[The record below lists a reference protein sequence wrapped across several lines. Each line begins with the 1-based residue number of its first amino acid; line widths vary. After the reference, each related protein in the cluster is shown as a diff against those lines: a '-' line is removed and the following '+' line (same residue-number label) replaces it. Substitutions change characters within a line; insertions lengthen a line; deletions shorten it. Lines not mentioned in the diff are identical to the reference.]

1 MTYDSKVIA
10 SLPNH
15 RILVLD
21 RPAARKLIEDLT
33 KQLENRSENTN
44 PSSTT
49 LKPPKIDEKG
59 YISRN
64 ALLDFF
70 AQVYDDSTMATSHA
84 GDLHL
89 LLIEAIMAGK
99 LKLEVRCPDC
109 AGDMQAKSCPASR
122 SRFGHKAKEN
132 QKKMKISASGL
143 RNLKLEEFALATG
156 KVGPVRSR
164 DFDLLRSSLQ

>member
-1 MTYDSKVIA
+1 MAFESKIIA

-21 RPAARKLIEDLT
+21 RPAARKLIENLT
-33 KQLENRSENTN
+33 RQLEGQPEVTE
-44 PSSTT
+44 PSGTP
-49 LKPPKIDEKG
+49 LRPPQLDEEG
-59 YISRN
+59 FISRD
-64 ALLDFF
+64 ALSDFF
-70 AQVYDDSTMATSHA
+70 GQAYQEPAMVTSHA

-89 LLIEAIMAGK
+89 LLVEAVASGK
-99 LKLEVRCPDC
+99 LKLQVRCPDC

-156 KVGPVRSR
+156 KVGPIRSR
-164 DFDLLRSSLQ
+164 DFDFLRSSLQ